1 MALEHEKVIEFREL
15 KKELFKEKMRRKA
28 REAKDKAKEA
38 AGKAVVTVVNH
49 PAESLAVFT
58 GVVALSKKG
67 MQLHK
72 VKMEDK
78 RRLCDF
84 YDPRCGRH
92 VITKRPLTRKESIR
106 AQKLYD
112 SDKNARWATILDDMG
127 LL

>member
-1 MALEHEKVIEFREL
+1 MEQEKVIEFRDL
-15 KKELFKEKMRRKA
+15 KKQLFKEKAKRKA
-28 REAKDKAKEA
+28 REAKDKMKDF
-38 AGKAVVTVVNH
+38 AGRAVVTVVNH
-49 PAESLAVFT
+49 PAESLFVFT

-72 VKMEDK
+72 VKMEDR

-92 VITKRPLTRKESIR
+92 VIAKRPLTRKESIR

-112 SDKNARWATILDDMG
+112 ADKNARWSTILDDMG